1 MTREDPLL
9 ERYREASA
17 LDPARPSIDVREN
30 VLARARAAAKA
41 PPTEPRP
48 VAANDAFWRWRAFG
62 GLAVIGLATLVVLQ
76 FDRGTPEERDAVM
89 SPAPPRAS
97 APSSTPAPVAP
108 PASSTRPIQPIQPTR
123 PAPPA
128 AKAVTPAA
136 PEARTRSA
144 EPVKPSP
151 PPAPASPALRAPGAP
166 APAAVQDH
174 NADAMAERAPLPRA
188 QARSEAQGTLAR
200 EVDVNAIDA
209 QGRTALMRAA
219 LRGDAARVRRLL
231 EAGADPA
238 RRDAAGRNAAEL
250 AREAGH
256 AEVQAILEAAS
267 APPR

>member
-1 MTREDPLL
+1 MTREDPVL
-9 ERYREASA
+9 ERYREANE
-17 LDPARPSIDVREN
+17 LDPARPSVDVREN

-41 PPTEPRP
+41 THTGPRP
-48 VAANDAFWRWRAFG
+48 VAANDAVWRWRALG

-76 FDRGTPEERDAVM
+76 FDRGTPEERDAVLA
-89 SPAPPRAS
+89 PAPPRAS
-97 APSSTPAPVAP
+97 APSSVPAPVAP
-108 PASSTRPIQPIQPTR
+108 PASSTQPFEPIP

-128 AKAVTPAA
+128 AARPVSPAA

-144 EPVKPSP
+144 EPVTPSP
-151 PPAPASPALRAPGAP
+151 PPAPAPASPALRAPGAP
-166 APAAVQDH
+166 APSAAQDD
-174 NADAMAERAPLPRA
+174 NADAMAEGAPLPRA
-188 QARSEAQGTLAR
+188 QARSEAPGASAR

-256 AEVQAILEAAS
+256 AEVLAILEAAS
-267 APPR
+267 VPPR